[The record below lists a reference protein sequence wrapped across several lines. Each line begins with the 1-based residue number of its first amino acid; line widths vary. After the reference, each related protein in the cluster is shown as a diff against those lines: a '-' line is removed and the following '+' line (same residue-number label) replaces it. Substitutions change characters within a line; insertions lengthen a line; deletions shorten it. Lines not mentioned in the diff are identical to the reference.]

1 MKFRKLIAT
10 GLAAVTLLGKAT
22 TTVSAARMQLT
33 KKSYVFNA
41 KGKKI
46 KALGTIKIND
56 KKYYRIGKNKYNLI
70 SNLKKV
76 KPRPILSKNHKTSQ

>member
-41 KGKKI
+41 KGKK
-46 KALGTIKIND
+46 
-56 KKYYRIGKNKYNLI
+56 
-70 SNLKKV
+70 
-76 KPRPILSKNHKTSQ
+76 